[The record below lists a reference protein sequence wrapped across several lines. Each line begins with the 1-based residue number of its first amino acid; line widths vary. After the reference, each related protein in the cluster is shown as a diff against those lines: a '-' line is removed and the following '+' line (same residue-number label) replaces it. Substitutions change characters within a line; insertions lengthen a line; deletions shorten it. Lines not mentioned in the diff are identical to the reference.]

1 MNKITVIS
9 TTVAVAVLSGLIG
22 FAPIAAAD
30 TDPQV
35 GDPTS
40 TASLHQEAPISAE
53 TGAPLGDEGLGTDP
67 LIPLGTDP
75 QSPVRLGY
83 IDRNHDEGNTS
94 NGMVDTAF

>member
-9 TTVAVAVLSGLIG
+9 TTVAAAVLSGLIG

-40 TASLHQEAPISAE
+40 TASSSSPDTLNLALRFDPNSYALAGIPQRLVVSVMNNRGEPPASMPSTLAPREASW
-53 TGAPLGDEGLGTDP
+53 
-67 LIPLGTDP
+67 
-75 QSPVRLGY
+75 
-83 IDRNHDEGNTS
+83 
-94 NGMVDTAF
+94 